1 MKLLF
6 KNTTE
11 RGEYPVDVAL
21 YNRAGERLAFDYDQ
35 CKKQIFIEGVT
46 ITQAR
51 WMIKE
56 IESYIR
62 DKMSLEAGAEEKI
75 KVSSHEPIQQ
85 GANSGQLQ
93 QHNVMGRSELLIAFL
108 DYVGKEEGLFV
119 TDAKTMVDEFLKASN
134 SP

>member
-85 GANSGQLQ
+85 GADSGQLQ
-93 QHNVMGRSELLIAFL
+93 QHVVMAALPFEHCGKGENICSCTKESECGYLS
-108 DYVGKEEGLFV
+108 GNE
-119 TDAKTMVDEFLKASN
+119 
-134 SP
+134 P